1 MHPAAIGPF
10 QILREL
16 GRGGMGV
23 VYLANDTKLDRPV
36 AIKALPE
43 DLSADSDRLAR
54 FQREAKILAS
64 LSHANIGGIYGLESA
79 DGQPC
84 LMHKCIEGETLA
96 DGLERGAIPV
106 GGALTL
112 AR

>member
-1 MHPAAIGPF
+1 MHPASIGPV

-23 VYLANDTKLDRPV
+23 VYLANDTKLDRSV

-43 DLSADSDRLAR
+43 DLAADPDRLTR
-54 FQREAKILAS
+54 FQPEAKILAS
-64 LSHANIGGIYGLESA
+64 RSHPNVGGIYGLESA
-79 DGQPC
+79 DGQHC
-84 LMHKCIEGETLA
+84 LMHKRIKGETPV

-106 GGALTL
+106 GGALTQ

>member
-1 MHPAAIGPF
+1 MHPASIGPF

-16 GRGGMGV
+16 GRGGVGV
-23 VYLANDTKLDRPV
+23 VYLANDIKLDRPV

-43 DLSADSDRLAR
+43 DPAADPDRLTR
-54 FQREAKILAS
+54 FQPEAKILAS
-64 LSHANIGGIYGLESA
+64 RSHPNVGGIYGLESA

-96 DGLERGAIPV
+96 DGLDRGAIPV
-106 GGALTL
+106 DGSLTL
-112 AR
+112 AK